1 MPDKTSPIAIP
12 AGDARPI
19 KVVYLAAG
27 AAGMYCGSCMRDN
40 RLAATLIAQGRDIT
54 LMPLYTPLR
63 TDETDVSTP
72 RVHYGGINVFLQQ
85 SSSLF
90 QHTPWWLD
98 RLLDARTLLTGVARF
113 AGSTRPETLGALTV
127 SVLRGQDGRQ
137 RKELDKLIAALR
149 PLRPDVINLANL
161 MFVGLARR
169 LKNALGTAVVCTLS
183 GEDIFLDRLTEPFRT
198 RAFELI
204 RRDASDI
211 DAFIAVT
218 NYSAEHAARHF
229 HLPHNRVHTIRMG
242 IRAVDFPSAAPPER
256 PFTIGYLARICPDK
270 GLAPLCEAVA
280 RLRQQGRDCRLR
292 IAGYLGPADRP
303 YLDEVLARN
312 RRRGIDRII
321 THVGEVT
328 RNQKMDFLRGCHA
341 LSVPA
346 VFPEAKGFYILEALA
361 AGVPVVQPRSG
372 AFPELIN
379 ATGGGLLY
387 DPDGPQPLA
396 DALSRL
402 MDDPPLRKRLADQGR
417 AAVRAS
423 FTNREMA
430 ERTWTL
436 YRQLLQ

>member
-1 MPDKTSPIAIP
+1 
-12 AGDARPI
+12 
-19 KVVYLAAG
+19 
-27 AAGMYCGSCMRDN
+27 MRDN
-40 RLAATLIAQGRDIT
+40 RLAATLIAQGRDVT

-63 TDETDVSTP
+63 TDETDVSAP

-90 QHTPWWLD
+90 RHTPWWLD
-98 RLLDARTLLTGVARF
+98 RLLDARALLAGVARF

-169 LKNALGTAVVCTLS
+169 LRHALGAAVACTLS

-198 RAFELI
+198 RAFDLI
-204 RRDASDI
+204 RRDARDI

-218 NYSAEHAARHF
+218 DYFADHAVQHF
-229 HLPHNRVHTIRMG
+229 DLPRDRVHTIRMG
-242 IRAVDFPSAAPPER
+242 IRAADFPCAAPPER

-270 GLAPLCEAVA
+270 GLAPLCDAMT
-280 RLRQQGRDCRLR
+280 LLHQQGRDCRLR
-292 IAGYLGPADRP
+292 VAGYLGPADRP
-303 YLDEVLARN
+303 YLDEVLACN
-312 RRRGIDRII
+312 RRRGIDRIVE
-321 THVGEVT
+321 HVGEVT
-328 RNQKMDFLRGCHA
+328 RDEKMDFLRGCHA
-341 LSVPA
+341 FSVPA

-372 AFPELIN
+372 AFPELVN

-396 DALSRL
+396 DALARL
-402 MDDPPLRKRLADQGR
+402 MDDPLLRKRLADQGR

-423 FTNREMA
+423 FTDREMA
-430 ERTWTL
+430 EQTWML
-436 YRQLLQ
+436 YRKLIQ